1 MRYKPDHRHG
11 LQEEGSSIM
20 PSLPQPTMP
29 AWALLSRLSLYLWER
44 ATFGNLSKTVAS
56 GPADSMSYVQLQE
69 R

>member
-1 MRYKPDHRHG
+1 
-11 LQEEGSSIM
+11 M